1 MIALERGSPTWRSPS
16 LPRNGFSDKS
26 LLVERIGSSG
36 EVVSRSS
43 SSGKDR
49 CCDRANKKFSAA
61 VTSARDNV
69 WVRI

>member
-1 MIALERGSPTWRSPS
+1 MIALERRPLTWRSPS

-26 LLVERIGSSG
+26 LLVERIGSGG

-43 SSGKDR
+43 LSEKDR

-61 VTSARDNV
+61 LTSARDSV